1 MPFLEYFGG
10 SSKTYLE
17 RLRLLIHVSCC
28 PSHFLSVDVV
38 VSVVHEKKSLFG
50 STFTLSGLTPVSR
63 GIQNVYSQLF
73 LKLHFSFPMKNLAFF
88 FLGFTFLRDFD

>member
-1 MPFLEYFGG
+1 M
-10 SSKTYLE
+10 YLE

-73 LKLHFSFPMKNLAFF
+73 AEICIFLFP
-88 FLGFTFLRDFD
+88 